1 MHVSYRAPISI
12 SITLLTVCVWFSP
25 YATPLL
31 TTVCFALSAQF
42 DLCLFGF
49 CFVYCALCAVVPLYF
64 QHTNKNIIQKK
75 NTNYYIYFYLH
86 WKNLCNLENAKFVWN
101 ERKERNNNFCVCNN
115 LIFRNNWVKQNKFLF
130 VYIWEQKHFSLL
142 LLLFLFVIV
151 QFFNEKK
158 TTKITINTFAF
169 AFELMMVVRFFNT
182 LYTHS
187 RTNT

>member
-75 NTNYYIYFYLH
+75 IQTIIYIFICIEKISVI
-86 WKNLCNLENAKFVWN
+86 WKTQNLFEM
-101 ERKERNNNFCVCNN
+101 
-115 LIFRNNWVKQNKFLF
+115 
-130 VYIWEQKHFSLL
+130 
-142 LLLFLFVIV
+142 
-151 QFFNEKK
+151 NEKK
-158 TTKITINTFAF
+158 ETTTFVFVIIWYLETIGWNKTNFF
-169 AFELMMVVRFFNT
+169 LYAFENKNIFPFCCCFFC
-182 LYTHS
+182 S
-187 RTNT
+187 